1 MHTNYAPLGERAAIL
16 AHIQAAN
23 GRHVYER
30 QPRVPVG
37 EGFGGTVGVGVGECV
52 GVIVGVAVGV
62 GVGGCVGV
70 VVGWVVD
77 VGETA
82 NVGVGAAGLG
92 VLTAVGV
99 TGTAGPGAF
108 VTTI

>member
-1 MHTNYAPLGERAAIL
+1 MTWATGKAVPGRKPGSRRRHT
-16 AHIQAAN
+16 HQ
-23 GRHVYER
+23 R
-30 QPRVPVG
+30 QPRMPVG
-37 EGFGGTVGVGVGECV
+37 EGFGGTVGVGVGVRVGMGV
-52 GVIVGVAVGV
+52 GVAVGVAVGV
-62 GVGGCVGV
+62 GDCVGV

-82 NVGVGAAGLG
+82 NVGVGAAGLD

>member
-1 MHTNYAPLGERAAIL
+1 M
-16 AHIQAAN
+16 
-23 GRHVYER
+23 
-30 QPRVPVG
+30 PVG
-37 EGFGGTVGVGVGECV
+37 EGFGGTVGVGVGVRVGMGV
-52 GVIVGVAVGV
+52 GVAVGVAVGV
-62 GVGGCVGV
+62 GDCVGV

-82 NVGVGAAGLG
+82 NVGVDAAGLG